1 VERRTVRP
9 GKLNA
14 ACEQTQVVM
23 FIFFD
28 IDATL
33 VDHEKAAEIAA
44 SKFLRHFADL
54 LPYSHEP
61 EFLKAWHEVSD
72 RHNDLYFRGEVSLIE
87 QRRNRMRELFA
98 NAEPPLSNEE
108 ADARFQVYLEHYE
121 SNWNLF
127 DDVLPCLDSL
137 AHIPHGL
144 ISNGDL
150 EQQLRKLK
158 QTNLDG
164 RFSTVIVSSEIGVSK
179 PKPEIFL
186 EACRRAEVSP
196 KACIYVGDRLDVDV
210 LPSRAI
216 GMKGVWLNRKKLP
229 MPNSGIPVITTLYD
243 LERCLAGLECQR

>member
-1 VERRTVRP
+1 
-9 GKLNA
+9 
-14 ACEQTQVVM
+14 M

-33 VDHEKAAEIAA
+33 VDHDKAAEMAA
-44 SKFLRHFADL
+44 SKFLQHFAHL
-54 LPYSHEP
+54 LPYSQAS
-61 EFLKAWHEVSD
+61 FLKVWHEVSD

-87 QRRNRMRELFA
+87 QRRNRMHELFA
-98 NAEPPLSNEE
+98 HAESVLSAKE

-121 SNWNLF
+121 SNWKLF

-137 AHIPHGL
+137 AHIPLGL

-164 RFSTVIVSSEIGVSK
+164 RFSTIVVSSEIGVSK

-186 EACRRAEVSP
+186 EACRRAGVSP
-196 KACIYVGDRLDVDV
+196 SACAYVGDRLDVDV
-210 LPSRAI
+210 LASRAV

-229 MPNSGIPVITTLYD
+229 MPNLVVPTISTLSE
-243 LERCLAGLECQR
+243 LERCLARLEW

>member
-1 VERRTVRP
+1 
-9 GKLNA
+9 
-14 ACEQTQVVM
+14 M

-33 VDHEKAAEIAA
+33 VDHDKAAEMAA
-44 SKFLRHFADL
+44 SKFLQHFAYL
-54 LPYSHEP
+54 LPYSQAK
-61 EFLKAWHEVSD
+61 FLKMWHEVSD
-72 RHNDLYFRGEVSLIE
+72 RHNDLYFQGEVSLI

-98 NAEPPLSNEE
+98 HAESVLSGEE

-137 AHIPHGL
+137 AHIPLGL

-150 EQQLRKLK
+150 EQQRRKLK
-158 QTNLDG
+158 QTNLDH
-164 RFSTVIVSSEIGVSK
+164 RFSTIIVSSQIGVSK

-186 EACRRAEVSP
+186 EACRRAAVSP
-196 KACIYVGDRLDVDV
+196 KACVYIGDRLDIDA
-210 LPSRAI
+210 LASRAV

-229 MPNSGIPVITTLYD
+229 TPNLAVPVISTLSE
-243 LERCLAGLECQR
+243 LERCLAGLEW